1 MRTLFTATAALGL
14 LAFLATASLQ
24 PARAQQTSSIMTVTF
39 GSSQVELDNQSDA
52 FAWETVYDST
62 GIIKHVAKKWCV
74 GPRTVDKHT
83 FKSQV
88 SQVRVEV
95 AHANCA
101 TPTMLDST
109 LPMHGPGAF
118 VVSGHRGHYTFEQRQ

>member
-1 MRTLFTATAALGL
+1 MRTLLTSTAAFGL

-39 GSSQVELDNQSDA
+39 GSTQVELDNKSDTS
-52 FAWETVYDST
+52 AWETVYDST

-74 GPRTVDKHT
+74 GPRTIDKHS

-88 SQVRVEV
+88 SQVRIEV
-95 AHANCA
+95 AQANC
-101 TPTMLDST
+101 TNPVMLDQT
-109 LPMHGPGAF
+109 LQMHGPGAF
-118 VVSGHRGHYTFEQRQ
+118 VVGGRRGHYTFEQRP